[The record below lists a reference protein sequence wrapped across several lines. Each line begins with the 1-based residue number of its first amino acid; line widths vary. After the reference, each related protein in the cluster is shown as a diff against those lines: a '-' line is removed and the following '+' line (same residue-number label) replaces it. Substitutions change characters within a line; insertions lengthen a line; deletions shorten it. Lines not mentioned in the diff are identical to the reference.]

1 MNILYAGNMANVG
14 YIICKQLRKYNLDID
29 LLMQKNPKYTSDP
42 LKSDPSLNE
51 KYPDWIKFFDK
62 NQASWKFDVI
72 KKMRDKK
79 YDLIH
84 GHVEFPIFAYFSRK
98 PYISQTLGSDL
109 RELAFSNSIRG
120 FLLRRAL
127 RKAKVVFFSESL
139 DPSLLQKL
147 KINTGIHLPLM
158 WDTDFFHKKEINKN
172 EFSENLTLF
181 HPTNLDWR
189 LKGNDIFLKG
199 FSKHVKKYPNIKL
212 IIVDRGVD
220 SKKTHQLV
228 SSLKIEKYIKFIA
241 GPLNSSE
248 LLHYY
253 NLCDIVA
260 DQFVLDGVGGIGAET
275 FSCEK
280 PLLTY
285 CTSETYGDLYAEP
298 PPVIN
303 ANKIEDVVKG
313 LELLTDNNFRL
324 KKGKEGRKWITAYH
338 SGEKVSQKM
347 RIVYEMVIEGQNIN
361 KIKDTV
367 SS

>member
-14 YIICKQLRKYNLDID
+14 YIICKRLRNDGLDID
-29 LLMQKNPKYTSDP
+29 LLMEKNPKQTADP
-42 LKSDPSLNE
+42 LKSDPTLDG
-51 KYPDWIKFFDK
+51 KYPEWIKFFDK
-62 NQASWKFDVI
+62 NQTSWKFDVI

-98 PYISQTLGSDL
+98 PYVAQTLGSDL
-109 RELAFSNSIRG
+109 RELAFSNSLRG

-127 RKAKVVFFSESL
+127 RKAKVVFFYEPL
-139 DPSLLQKL
+139 DPSLLKKL
-147 KINTGIHLPLM
+147 KINTGIHLPIM
-158 WDTDFFHKKEINKN
+158 WDTDFFHKIKPTKN
-172 EFSENLTLF
+172 ECSDHLTIF
-181 HPTNLDWR
+181 YPADLDWR

-199 FSKHVKKYPNIKL
+199 FSKFVQKFPKVKL
-212 IIVDRGVD
+212 IIVDRGID
-220 SKKTHQLV
+220 SKKTHQLAA
-228 SSLKIEKYIKFIA
+228 SLKIEKYIKFIE

-303 ANKIEDVVKG
+303 ANKVEDVIHG
-313 LELLTDNNFRL
+313 LELLTDKDFRL
-324 KKGKEGRKWITAYH
+324 KKGKEGREWITTYH
-338 SGEKVSQKM
+338 SGEKLSKK
-347 RIVYEMVIEGQNIN
+347 IKTVYEMVIEGYNIN
-361 KIKDTV
+361 KIKEKV
-367 SS
+367 AY